1 MALEDGSGPRASSP
15 RCQTSPS
22 EHRRNQLRTFPKP
35 ALKCGPA
42 RVEGPL
48 RRAQTPWPWRTDRA
62 RGPAAHGAKRHLL
75 NTVETSFEPSLNPA
89 LKCGTPS
96 QGPNTMALED
106 GSGPRASS
114 PREHRRNQLRTFPKP
129 AHEVRPGAGR
139 GTPSHGPNTM
149 ALEDGSGPRAS
160 SPRCQTSPSEHRR
173 NQLRTF
179 PKPAL
184 KCGPA
189 RVEGP
194 LRRAQTPWP
203 WRTDRARG
211 PAAHGAK
218 RHLLNTVETS
228 FEPSLN
234 QPMKCGPARVEGP
247 LRRAQTP
254 WPWRTDR
261 ARGPAAHGAKRH
273 LPKRS
278 G

>member
-35 ALKCGPA
+35 AMKCGPA
-42 RVEGPL
+42 RRVEGPL
-48 RRAQTPWPWRTDRA
+48 RRAQAQTPWPWRTD
-62 RGPAAHGAKRHLL
+62 
-75 NTVETSFEPSLNPA
+75 
-89 LKCGTPS
+89 
-96 QGPNTMALED
+96 QD

-114 PREHRRNQLRTFPKP
+114 PRCQTSPSEHRRNQLRTFPKP

-139 GTPSHGPNTM
+139 GTPSQGPNTM

-234 QPMKCGPARVEGP
+234 QP
-247 LRRAQTP
+247 
-254 WPWRTDR
+254 
-261 ARGPAAHGAKRH
+261 
-273 LPKRS
+273 
-278 G
+278 

>member
-1 MALEDGSGPRASSP
+1 MRPGAGRGTPSQGPNTMALEDGSGPRASSP

-22 EHRRNQLRTFPKP
+22 EHRRNQLRTF
-35 ALKCGPA
+35 L
-42 RVEGPL
+42 
-48 RRAQTPWPWRTDRA
+48 
-62 RGPAAHGAKRHLL
+62 
-75 NTVETSFEPSLNPA
+75 
-89 LKCGTPS
+89 
-96 QGPNTMALED
+96 
-106 GSGPRASS
+106 
-114 PREHRRNQLRTFPKP
+114 KP

-139 GTPSHGPNTM
+139 GTPSQGPNTM

-218 RHLLNTVETS
+218 RHPSEHRRNQLRTFPKPAHEVRPGAGRGTPSQGPNTMALEDGSGPRASSPRCQTS
-228 FEPSLN
+228 PSEHRRN
-234 QPMKCGPARVEGP
+234 QLRTFPKPALKCGPARVEGP
-247 LRRAQTP
+247 LRRA
-254 WPWRTDR
+254 
-261 ARGPAAHGAKRH
+261 
-273 LPKRS
+273 
-278 G
+278 

>member
-1 MALEDGSGPRASSP
+1 MFRNRTKYLSINAYNPKKSGPNGHQVTFWTQAAAAAVSQAPP
-15 RCQTSPS
+15 R
-22 EHRRNQLRTFPKP
+22 P
-35 ALKCGPA
+35 AVCGW
-42 RVEGPL
+42 G
-48 RRAQTPWPWRTDRA
+48 
-62 RGPAAHGAKRHLL
+62 
-75 NTVETSFEPSLNPA
+75 
-89 LKCGTPS
+89 C
-96 QGPNTMALED
+96 
-106 GSGPRASS
+106 
-114 PREHRRNQLRTFPKP
+114 
-129 AHEVRPGAGR
+129 
-139 GTPSHGPNTM
+139 
-149 ALEDGSGPRAS
+149 S

-234 QPMKCGPARVEGP
+234 QP
-247 LRRAQTP
+247 
-254 WPWRTDR
+254 
-261 ARGPAAHGAKRH
+261 
-273 LPKRS
+273 
-278 G
+278 

>member
-1 MALEDGSGPRASSP
+1 MALEDGPGPRASSP

-75 NTVETSFEPSLNPA
+75 NTVETSFEPSLTSPEVRPGA
-89 LKCGTPS
+89 GRGTPS

-114 PREHRRNQLRTFPKP
+114 PP
-129 AHEVRPGAGR
+129 
-139 GTPSHGPNTM
+139 
-149 ALEDGSGPRAS
+149 
-160 SPRCQTSPSEHRR
+160 CQTSPSEHRR

-194 LRRAQTPWP
+194 LRKAQTPW
-203 WRTDRARG
+203 
-211 PAAHGAK
+211 
-218 RHLLNTVETS
+218 L
-228 FEPSLN
+228 
-234 QPMKCGPARVEGP
+234 
-247 LRRAQTP
+247 
-254 WPWRTDR
+254 WRTDR

-273 LPKRS
+273 LP
-278 G
+278 